1 MARKK
6 ACSAGNSVA
15 AYDSHG
21 SYKPIEERRN
31 GPFDDWELRDAL
43 QTLAKAIKI
52 RKNPALMRAIKAE
65 ARRQL
70 AAAQS
75 TTKALS
81 GA

>member
-6 ACSAGNSVA
+6 ARSAGNSVA
-15 AYDSHG
+15 AYDSPG

-31 GPFDDWELRDAL
+31 GPFDGYELRDAL

-52 RKNPALMRAIKAE
+52 RKNPALMKAIKAE
-65 ARRQL
+65 ANRQL

>member
-1 MARKK
+1 MKRRKVR
-6 ACSAGNSVA
+6 SADEA
-15 AYDSHG
+15 AVPSPDRW
-21 SYKPIEERRN
+21 KPIEERKS
-31 GPFDDWELRDAL
+31 GPFDGYELREAL

-65 ARRQL
+65 ANRQL

>member
-1 MARKK
+1 MKRNKAR
-6 ACSAGNSVA
+6 SAAPVA
-15 AYDSHG
+15 AYDSP
-21 SYKPIEERRN
+21 YKPIEERKN
-31 GPFDDWELRDAL
+31 GPFDGYELREAL
-43 QTLAKAIKI
+43 NTLAKAIKI

-65 ARRQL
+65 ANRQL